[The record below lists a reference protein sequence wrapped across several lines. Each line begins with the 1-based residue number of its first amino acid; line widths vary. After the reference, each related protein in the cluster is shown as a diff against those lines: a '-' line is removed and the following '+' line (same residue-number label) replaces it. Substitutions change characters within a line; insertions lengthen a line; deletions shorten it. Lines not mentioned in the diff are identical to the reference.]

1 MKRLMPG
8 AVLIVLLFGCG
19 ESTTGPGNSGGGG
32 GGGGG
37 QVPPAAVL
45 LRDLI
50 IPNLPS
56 PYYHF
61 DYDSTG
67 RLTAASFASGFT
79 MYEVIYQGDRI
90 SQLRN
95 NTLGNQDRLEY
106 AYDGAGRVIG
116 VDYVHPNDS
125 VFTRLTLSY
134 DGDKLARLE
143 RRRQTAGSFV
153 VDKTTTFSYY
163 PDGNL
168 EELTEHRPAIDMF
181 QPEATTLDRFE
192 QYDDGINVDG
202 FSLLHDDFFDHLVLL
217 PGVLLQ
223 KGNPAR
229 VTHTGD
235 GTNYVVDNVYQYDD
249 QGRPLSA
256 TGDLVLLNGP
266 DTGRH
271 FQTQSSFTY
280 Y

>member
-8 AVLIVLLFGCG
+8 AALIVLLLGCG
-19 ESTTGPGNSGGGG
+19 ESSTGPGNGGGGG

-37 QVPPAAVL
+37 QVPPPAVL
-45 LRDLI
+45 LRDVV
-50 IPNLPS
+50 IPHLPS

-61 DYDSTG
+61 DYDTTG
-67 RLTAASFASGFT
+67 RVIAASFASGFT

-95 NTLGNQDRLEY
+95 NTLGNQDRLAY
-106 AYDGAGRVIG
+106 AYDGAGRVTGI
-116 VDYVHPNDS
+116 DYLHPDDS

-134 DGDKLARLE
+134 DGVQLTGLE
-143 RRRQTAGSFV
+143 RQRLIGGSFV
-153 VDKTTTFSYY
+153 VDKTMAFSYY

-168 EELTEHRPAIDMF
+168 EELTVHRPAINGL
-181 QPEATTLDRFE
+181 QPDATTVDRFE
-192 QYDDGINVDG
+192 QYDNGINVDG
-202 FSLLHDDFFDHLVLL
+202 FGLLHDEFFDHLVLL
-217 PGVLLQ
+217 PGVQLQ

-235 GTNYVVDNVYQYDD
+235 GTNYQVDYIYDYDD
-249 QGRPLSA
+249 LGRPRTT
-256 TGDLVLLNGP
+256 TGDFVFLNGP
-266 DTGRH
+266 DAGRH
-271 FQTQSSFTY
+271 LQIGSSFTY

>member
-8 AVLIVLLFGCG
+8 AVVIALLFGCG
-19 ESTTGPGNSGGGG
+19 ESTTGPGN

-61 DYDSTG
+61 DYDATG
-67 RLTAASFASGFT
+67 RVTAASFASGFT

-106 AYDGAGRVIG
+106 AYDGAGRVTGI
-116 VDYVHPNDS
+116 DYVHPNDS

-134 DGDKLARLE
+134 EGGKLARLE
-143 RRRQTAGSFV
+143 RRRQTGGSFV
-153 VDKTTTFSYY
+153 VDKATTFSYY

-168 EELTEHRPAIDMF
+168 EELTEHRPAIDGF